1 MTDDDRTTDDRTR
14 TDSTD
19 ARRRRRPVTPPY
31 QAPAGATATSTW
43 APDGQE
49 SLSVTATAGWTVLRR
64 EESPAAEVF
73 SVAWV
78 VDDAPADR
86 PVTFVFN
93 GGPGASAAY
102 LHVGAIGPRRVDL
115 PADGSLPRMPV
126 RLVDNDASWLPQ
138 TDLVFVDPVGTG
150 FSRRIPASDDKD
162 DKDDKDDTTSTTTSD
177 GDRGYYEFA
186 ADLAAMREFIGRW
199 LSANGRWSAPV
210 VIAGESY
217 GGYRVGRL
225 ARSLQEDEGVG
236 LAGAILISPALE
248 LGPLTATD
256 YSMESFIDTLPSMA
270 AGALHHGRC
279 RAAGEGASVDEVV
292 VAAAQF
298 ATGDYATFLARGAA
312 MDADARD
319 DVLGRLADLVGLD
332 RDVVDRVDGRV
343 TIVTWVR
350 ELLRDER
357 KVVGLYDATQVTT
370 DPFPDR
376 EPFAGADP
384 TLAGITPAFTMG
396 VNQVLRGEIGL
407 ESERRYELLSLDVNE
422 AWKVDEDVHAL
433 EMPPG
438 ATDDL
443 RYGLSLNPHLR
454 VLIVHGRHDLV
465 TPSHTSVRLRDL
477 MRLDPATGE
486 RVDLRT
492 YDGGHM
498 FYALADSRA
507 AFAAD
512 ARDFLATCL
521 GDPD

>member
-1 MTDDDRTTDDRTR
+1 MTDADHATADHATADRARPDTTTP
-14 TDSTD
+14 
-19 ARRRRRPVTPPY
+19 RRREPVTPSY
-31 QAPAGATATSTW
+31 EAPEGATTSITW
-43 APDGQE
+43 APPGHDA
-49 SLSVTATAGWTVLRR
+49 LAVTATAGWTVLRR

-102 LHVGAIGPRRVDL
+102 LHVGAIGPRRIDL
-115 PADGSLPRMPV
+115 PSDGSLPAMPV
-126 RLVDNDASWLPQ
+126 RVVDNDASWLPQ

-150 FSRRIPASDDKD
+150 FSRRIPASGTEGKD
-162 DKDDKDDTTSTTTSD
+162 AKGASGS
-177 GDRGYYEFA
+177 GDHGYYEFA
-186 ADLAAMREFIGRW
+186 ADLSAMREFIGRW

-225 ARSLQEDEGVG
+225 VRSLQEDEGVG
-236 LAGAILISPALE
+236 LAGAVMISPALE
-248 LGPLTATD
+248 LAPLTATD
-256 YSMESFIDTLPSMA
+256 YSLEAFIDTLPTMA

-279 RAAGEGASVDEVV
+279 RAVGEGATVDEVM
-292 VAAAQF
+292 AAAAEF
-298 ATGDYATFLARGAA
+298 ATGDYATFLARGAG

-319 DVLGRLADLVGLD
+319 DVLARLADLIGLE
-332 RDVVDRVDGRV
+332 RAVIDRVHGRI
-343 TIVTWVR
+343 TIATWVR

-357 KVVGLYDATQVTT
+357 RVVGLYDATQVTT

-396 VNQVLRGEIGL
+396 VNQVLRGEIGIQ
-407 ESERRYELLSLDVNE
+407 SERRYELISIDVNE

-433 EMPPG
+433 EIPPG

-477 MRLDPATGE
+477 MRLDPDTGD

-498 FYALADSRA
+498 FYALADSRS
-507 AFAAD
+507 AFATD
-512 ARDFLATCL
+512 ARAFLATCL
-521 GDPD
+521 GEPD